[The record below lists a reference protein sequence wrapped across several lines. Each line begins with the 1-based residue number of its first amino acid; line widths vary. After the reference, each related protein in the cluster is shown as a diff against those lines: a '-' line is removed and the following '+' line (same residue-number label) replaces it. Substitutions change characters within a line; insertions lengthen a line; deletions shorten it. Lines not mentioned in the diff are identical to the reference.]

1 MRPNKP
7 AKFDPKHPE
16 TARDAMDDI
25 KDLSGDPKPV
35 QNEIRYANANR
46 DRALGEADRTGRH
59 FDEEIENAIENAPDE
74 GSAASEDH
82 EAD

>member
-7 AKFDPKHPE
+7 GKFDPKHPE
-16 TARDAMDDI
+16 AARDVMDDI
-25 KDLSGDPKPV
+25 KDISGDQRPV
-35 QNEIRYANANR
+35 QNDIRYANANR

-59 FDEEIENAIENAPDE
+59 FDEQTGELPDE

>member
-1 MRPNKP
+1 M
-7 AKFDPKHPE
+7 E
-16 TARDAMDDI
+16 EI
-25 KDLSGDPKPV
+25 KDLSGDPKAV
-35 QNEIRYANANR
+35 QNEIRYRNANR

-59 FDEEIENAIENAPDE
+59 YDEETSEGADE

>member
-1 MRPNKP
+1 MRPTKS
-7 AKFDPKHPE
+7 DRKHPAV
-16 TARDAMDDI
+16 ARDAMDDI
-25 KDLSGDPKPV
+25 KDLSGEPNSV
-35 QNEIRYANANR
+35 HNEIRYVNANR

-59 FDEEIENAIENAPDE
+59 YDEETTTAPDE

>member
-1 MRPNKP
+1 MRANKP
-7 AKFDPKHPE
+7 DKLDRKHPDV
-16 TARDAMDDI
+16 ARDAMEDI
-25 KDLSGDPKPV
+25 KDLSADPKPM
-35 QNEIRYANANR
+35 QNDIRYVNANR

-59 FDEEIENAIENAPDE
+59 YDEEHAGAPDE